1 MSPLCLCLLLGAIVA
16 VNSESHSLT
25 YIYTALS
32 KQVNN
37 PGIHEFTAMGLLDTK
52 MIDYFDSERQE
63 KVPKQDWM
71 KERLNKDYWEKGTQS
86 RKSKQQWFKVNLDI
100 LKNRKNQT
108 DDDVHVLQWM
118 HGCEAELNSEGKLD
132 FVRGIDQYSY
142 DGDSFLYFDDA
153 VSVWVAAATEAEP
166 TKRKWDEVQVLK
178 DYTKGYLE
186 RECLDWLTKF
196 MDYGKQQLIHAKP
209 PDVYMFASPA
219 RHKSSVRLNCMATG
233 FYPPDIVIN
242 LLRNGR
248 VLKDDI
254 ISTGIRPNQDDT
266 YQRRDSIEIVRT
278 DQGQYSC
285 EVLHAATNVRIE
297 KKWDGDLP
305 PHPDDIE
312 EGGGVPIAA
321 IAGAICGVLVLV
333 GVIVAVVVVMKKKK
347 QASPI
352 PLNDVKVAHMEEQKN
367 KLIPG
372 RDSPDSGKGSNQGS
386 SDDNSSNKSDS
397 PTGSQDSGL
406 NPSDE
411 GGEQTNLMNSQA
423 PNGPED

>member
-1 MSPLCLCLLLGAIVA
+1 
-16 VNSESHSLT
+16 
-25 YIYTALS
+25 
-32 KQVNN
+32 
-37 PGIHEFTAMGLLDTK
+37 
-52 MIDYFDSERQE
+52 
-63 KVPKQDWM
+63 M
-71 KERLNKDYWEKGTQS
+71 KERLNKDYWDKGTQS

-196 MDYGKQQLIHAKP
+196 MDYGKQQLIHAIEPHGPSLSTEP

-254 ISTGIRPNQDDT
+254 IQLESDQTKTTRTSAETPSRSSG
-266 YQRRDSIEIVRT
+266 VRERNT
-278 DQGQYSC
+278 SDPSMSC
-285 EVLHAATNVRIE
+285 LSLICVSRLCPS
-297 KKWDGDLP
+297 DGSLP
-305 PHPDDIE
+305 RSPE
-312 EGGGVPIAA
+312 AVEG
-321 IAGAICGVLVLV
+321 GVLVEAVAGAAV
-333 GVIVAVVVVMKKKK
+333 GDFCCW
-347 QASPI
+347 S
-352 PLNDVKVAHMEEQKN
+352 L
-367 KLIPG
+367 
-372 RDSPDSGKGSNQGS
+372 
-386 SDDNSSNKSDS
+386 
-397 PTGSQDSGL
+397 
-406 NPSDE
+406 
-411 GGEQTNLMNSQA
+411 
-423 PNGPED
+423 